1 MHVAFSWDPSLFN
14 YRNMLG
20 NPYGGLL
27 VEALQRHGYSFEL
40 ISLNPTGDIEGVTPG
55 WVWRNRGRIHGFHL
69 HWLQGITNTETATK
83 AWLQMGAFTF
93 ALLLARVLGYR
104 VIWTLHNMLPH
115 ERPHWGVDVVG
126 RYVMALLA
134 NSIICHCEY
143 AARAYTRRF
152 IRRRNLFV
160 IPHGDFRNAY
170 PADITRQE
178 ARRELGIPDDAFVYT
193 SFGNIRGYKGHDDML
208 EAFKGLE
215 GDHLRLVVAGQRHQF
230 YEGVVGNESVGD
242 PRVLMHEGKVPID
255 KLQVYFHA
263 GDVAVFPYRDA
274 LTSGAIITA
283 LGFGCPIIA
292 TRVGCIPEL
301 LDDTGAGVLVPPA
314 NIPALRAAMRDA
326 QDWNLVERTQAAHTV
341 ADELGWDRIAL
352 QTMEAYGPPRTR

>member
-1 MHVAFSWDPSLFN
+1 MRVAFSWDPSLFN

-40 ISLNPTGDIEGVTPG
+40 ISLYPTGDTPSVNLR
-55 WVWRNRGRIHGFHL
+55 WVWRNRHRVQGIHL
-69 HWLQGITNTETATK
+69 HWLLGVTNTATATR
-83 AWLQMGAFTF
+83 AWVRMGFF
-93 ALLLARVLGYR
+93 AASLLLARLLGYR

-152 IRRRNLFV
+152 IRRRNLYV
-160 IPHGDFRNAY
+160 IPHGDFRRAY
-170 PADITRQE
+170 PADVSREE
-178 ARRELGIPDDAFVYT
+178 ARRELGIPQDAFVYT

-208 EAFKGLE
+208 EAFQGLQ

-230 YEGVVGNESVGD
+230 YDGLVGNEPMGD

-255 KLQVYFHA
+255 KLQIYFHA
-263 GDVAVFPYRDA
+263 CDVAVFPYRDA

-301 LDDTGAGVLVPPA
+301 LDDTGAGVLVPPGDVEA
-314 NIPALRAAMRDA
+314 IGAAMRDA
-326 QDWNLVERTQAAHTV
+326 QDWNLAERTQAAHNV
-341 ADELGWDRIAL
+341 ADELGWDRIAR
-352 QTMEAYGPPRTR
+352 QTMEAYGTPRSS

>member
-1 MHVAFSWDPSLFN
+1 MRVAFSWDPSLFN

-55 WVWRNRGRIHGFHL
+55 WVWRNRGRVNGVHL
-69 HWLQGITNTETATK
+69 HWLQGITNTDTATR

-115 ERPHWGVDVVG
+115 ERPHRGVDVVG

-134 NSIICHCEY
+134 NSIICHCQY

-170 PADITRQE
+170 PADITRQA
-178 ARRELGIPDDAFVYT
+178 ARRELGIP
-193 SFGNIRGYKGHDDML
+193 
-208 EAFKGLE
+208 
-215 GDHLRLVVAGQRHQF
+215 
-230 YEGVVGNESVGD
+230 
-242 PRVLMHEGKVPID
+242 
-255 KLQVYFHA
+255 
-263 GDVAVFPYRDA
+263 
-274 LTSGAIITA
+274 
-283 LGFGCPIIA
+283 
-292 TRVGCIPEL
+292 
-301 LDDTGAGVLVPPA
+301 
-314 NIPALRAAMRDA
+314 
-326 QDWNLVERTQAAHTV
+326 
-341 ADELGWDRIAL
+341 
-352 QTMEAYGPPRTR
+352 